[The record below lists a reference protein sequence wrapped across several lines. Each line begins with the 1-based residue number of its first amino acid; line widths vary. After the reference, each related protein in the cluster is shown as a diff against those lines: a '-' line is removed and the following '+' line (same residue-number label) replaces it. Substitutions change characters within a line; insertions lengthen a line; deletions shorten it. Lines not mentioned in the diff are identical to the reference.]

1 VGDYAD
7 DAIFAGLD
15 GSWGWGGRGRGYSLV
30 GRRTKRTNQQV
41 FSKFARTPGKFKTG
55 DRVMLKDGDQH
66 GTVMGLRG
74 NQVFWRPDDRQRGG
88 DIFIDADKLL
98 PEL

>member
-1 VGDYAD
+1 
-7 DAIFAGLD
+7 
-15 GSWGWGGRGRGYSLV
+15 
-30 GRRTKRTNQQV
+30 
-41 FSKFARTPGKFKTG
+41 
-55 DRVMLKDGDQH
+55 MLKDGDQH

>member
-1 VGDYAD
+1 MGDYAD
-7 DAIFAGLD
+7 DAWDASD
-15 GSWGWGGRGRGYSLV
+15 PKSWYDATPGFRGYS
-30 GRRTKRTNQQV
+30 RPKRTNQQV

-55 DRVMLKDGDQH
+55 DRVMLKDGDRH

-74 NQVFWRPDDRQRGG
+74 SQVFWRPDDRQRGG